1 MSYPHAFSLSLHTE
15 NYFNKTMK
23 KHIKLLRTIVIVSSL
38 LLAPVLTSSCKD
50 DSGSEVEKVTDS
62 VNLVGDAAI
71 ATNTDGSQ
79 SISATF
85 KSSGEPTVTADADW
99 ISITSVSNKNE
110 GYYTLTASASA
121 NTTADD
127 RTASITIACGTASAS
142 ISVLQKGVVK
152 PDDDSIIS
160 KMGMG
165 WNLGNQ
171 LDAYNDNVAS
181 ETAWGNKAA
190 TQATMDALYAAGIRT
205 VRIPVTWLGHV
216 GDEPSYTIE
225 SAWLDRVAEVVS
237 YAEKAGL
244 CAIINIHHDGA
255 DSKHWLSIKDAANS
269 NNANTRIK
277 AQLNAMWTQIANKFA
292 DKGDFLIFEAM
303 NEIHDGGWG
312 WGSNRNDGD
321 KQYGILNEWN
331 QVFVDAVRATGD
343 KNATRWL
350 GVPGYCT
357 NPDLTISYL
366 TLPTDEANRVMVA
379 VHDYDP
385 YEYTLN
391 DTYNAWGHLA
401 DKSKGDTT
409 NGSNEEKVITST
421 FSQLKEK
428 FIDNGIPVYIGEIGC
443 VRRATNRAESFR
455 KYYLEY
461 VCKAAKTYGLAPIF
475 WDNGGTGTGK
485 EQSGLF
491 DHSTGE
497 YLNDGEEVVKVMV
510 NAIENTD
517 AAYTLESVYNNA
529 KIED

>member
-1 MSYPHAFSLSLHTE
+1 MNKHT
-15 NYFNKTMK
+15 NLLKTM
-23 KHIKLLRTIVIVSSL
+23 VMVSSL

-50 DSGSEVEKVTDS
+50 DSGSETEKVTDS
-62 VNLVGDAAI
+62 VSLIGEATIV
-71 ATNTDGSQ
+71 TNTDGSQ

-85 KSSGEPTVTADADW
+85 KSSGEPTVTTSADW
-99 ISITSVSNKNE
+99 VSVTSVKDQGD
-110 GYYTLTASASA
+110 GYYTLTAATSA
-121 NTTADD
+121 NTTTDD
-127 RTASITIACGTASAS
+127 RAASITIACGTVTIAINVS
-142 ISVLQKGVVK
+142 QKGVTT
-152 PDDDSIIS
+152 PDDDDDSIIS
-160 KMGMG
+160 QMGMG

-171 LDAYNDNVAS
+171 LDSYNNGVAS

-237 YAEKAGL
+237 YAENAGL
-244 CAIINIHHDGA
+244 HAIINIHHDGA
-255 DSKHWLSIKDAANS
+255 DSKYWLNIKDAANS

-277 AQLNAMWTQIANKFA
+277 AQLKAMWTQIANKFA

-312 WGSNRNDGD
+312 WGSNRTDGN

-331 QVFVDAVRATGD
+331 QVFVDAVRATGG

-350 GVPGYCT
+350 GVPGYCA
-357 NPDLTISYL
+357 NPDLTINYL
-366 TLPTDEANRVMVA
+366 TVPTDEANRVMVA

-391 DTYNAWGHLA
+391 DKYNAWGLLA

-421 FSQLKEK
+421 FAQLKEK
-428 FIDNGIPVYIGEIGC
+428 FVDNGIPVYIGEIGC

-461 VCKAAKTYGLAPIF
+461 FCKAAKTYGLAPIF

-497 YLNDGEEVVKVMV
+497 YLNDGEEIVKVMV

-517 AAYTLESVYNNA
+517 ASYTLESVYNDA

>member
-15 NYFNKTMK
+15 NYFNKTMN

-62 VNLVGDAAI
+62 VNLVGDATF

-99 ISITSVSNKNE
+99 ISITSVNNKSE

-127 RTASITIACGTASAS
+127 RAASITIACGTASAS
-142 ISVLQKGVVK
+142 ISVLQKGVVE

-171 LDAYNDNVAS
+171 FDAYNDNVAS

-237 YAEKAGL
+237 YAENAGL

-312 WGSNRNDGD
+312 WGNNRNDGN

-331 QVFVDAVRATGD
+331 QVFVDAVRATGG

-461 VCKAAKTYGLAPIF
+461 VCKAAKTYGLAPVF

>member
-1 MSYPHAFSLSLHTE
+1 M
-15 NYFNKTMK
+15 N
-23 KHIKLLRTIVIVSSL
+23 KHIKLLKTILIVASL

-50 DSGSEVEKVTDS
+50 DSGSETEKVTDS
-62 VNLVGDAAI
+62 VTLIGESTIV
-71 ATNTDGSQ
+71 TNNDGSQ

-85 KSSGEPTVTADADW
+85 KSSGEPTVTTSADW
-99 ISITSVSNKNE
+99 VSITSVNDRGD
-110 GYYTLTASASA
+110 GYYTLTATTSA
-121 NTTADD
+121 NTTTDD
-127 RTASITIACGTASAS
+127 RAASITIACGTVTIAINVS
-142 ISVLQKGVVK
+142 QKGVVVHDDD
-152 PDDDSIIS
+152 DDDSIIS

-171 LDAYNDNVAS
+171 LDSHNNGVAS
-181 ETAWGNKAA
+181 ETAWGNKAV

-237 YAEKAGL
+237 YAENAGL
-244 CAIINIHHDGA
+244 HAIINIHHDGA
-255 DSKHWLSIKDAANS
+255 DSQHWLGIKDAANG

-277 AQLNAMWTQIANKFA
+277 AQLKAMWTQISNKFA
-292 DKGDFLIFEAM
+292 DKGDFLIFESM

-312 WGSNRNDGD
+312 WDSNRNDGN

-331 QVFVDAVRATGD
+331 QVFVDAVRATGGN
-343 KNATRWL
+343 NATRWL
-350 GVPGYCT
+350 GVPGYCA
-357 NPDLTISYL
+357 NPDLTLSYL
-366 TLPTDEANRVMVA
+366 SVPTDEANRIMVA

-391 DTYNAWGHLA
+391 DKYNAWGHLA

-409 NGSNEEKVITST
+409 NGSNEENVITST
-421 FSQLKEK
+421 FSQLKTK
-428 FIDNGIPVYIGEIGC
+428 FVDNGIPVYIGEIGC

-475 WDNGGTGTGK
+475 WDNGATGTGK

-497 YLNDGEEVVKVMV
+497 YLNDGEEIVKVMV

-517 AAYTLESVYNNA
+517 ASYTLESVYNNA